1 MSKYNSSEYLS
12 AVPRGVL
19 KTTKTLVPTHEGG
32 QGYERTPRSE
42 LFLTAITEMAEDT
55 FYEKASDRRDRIR
68 ILVAQVLQESDGRAW
83 MGAFL
88 PWLRNTAQM
97 RSAPVI
103 LLAEMAAAGA
113 QGMRPLVAQTLS
125 RADEPGELLGYWL
138 QFHGRSIPAGLK
150 RGIADA
156 AVKLYTERNA
166 LKWDGNNKAIRFGD
180 VIDLTHPVPS
190 TPWQSDLFKQLLDDR
205 HNRQETPSALTL
217 PLLNQD
223 FWLQRIT
230 PEGRRD
236 ALPMAV
242 AAGWSWERLA
252 GWLPGGMDSEAWEAV
267 IPNMGYM
274 ALLRNLRNFEEAG
287 VSKAVLKGVA
297 AKLVDPNEVKNS
309 RQFPYRFL
317 QAYLANKSLTFGTTL
332 EDALEL
338 SLDNVPALVGKTLV
352 LIDTS
357 GSMDM
362 SLSDRSQATRTQVAA
377 LFGVALGKTGDVD
390 VVLYATNS
398 MPFKVNPAQ
407 STLRLLDEVSAL
419 NGQVGHGTN
428 THQAVRD
435 NLRPEH
441 KRVII
446 LTDEQS
452 RDSSSGLPGNPW
464 VHVVNLAGY
473 RAATMA
479 PSAKTFS
486 YGGFTDQMFKLISLM
501 ENGASGR
508 WPWEV

>member
-1 MSKYNSSEYLS
+1 MTKYNRGAQFPVS
-12 AVPRGVL
+12 RGVVQ
-19 KTTKTLVPTHEGG
+19 TTNTPLATHEGG
-32 QGYERTPRSE
+32 QGFARTPRSE

-55 FYEKASDRRDRIR
+55 YYETASQRRDRIR
-68 ILVAQVLQESDGRAW
+68 LLVGQVLTEKDGRAW
-83 MGAFL
+83 LEAFL

-103 LLAEMAAAGA
+103 LLAEMAAVGA
-113 QGMRPLVAQTLS
+113 QNMRPLVAATLS

-138 QFHGRSIPAGLK
+138 AFHGRSLPAGLK

-180 VIDLTHPVPS
+180 VIDLTHPVP
-190 TPWQSDLFKQLLDDR
+190 TTEQQSQLFKQLLDNR
-205 HNRQETPSALTL
+205 HNRPEFPNTNL
-217 PLLNQD
+217 PLLAAD
-223 FWLQRIT
+223 YSLQHLAVD
-230 PEGRRD
+230 ERRS
-236 ALPMAV
+236 ALPEAV
-242 AAGWSWERLA
+242 RAGWSWERLA

-287 VSKAVLKGVA
+287 VSKYVLSGVSD
-297 AKLVDPNEVKNS
+297 KLSDPEEVTNS

-317 QAYLANKSLTFGTTL
+317 TAYLANKSLTFGPTL
-332 EDALEL
+332 ETALEL
-338 SLDNVPALVGKTLV
+338 SLSNVPKLDGRTLV

-362 SLSDRSQATRTQVAA
+362 SLSERSQATRTQVAA

-390 VVLYATNS
+390 VVLFATGS

-419 NGQVGHGTN
+419 NGAVGHSTR
-428 THQAVRD
+428 THEAVRD
-435 NLRPEH
+435 NLRPDH
-441 KRVII
+441 KRII
-446 LTDEQS
+446 VLTDEQS
-452 RDSSSGLPGNPW
+452 HDSQYVGYSQF
-464 VHVVNLAGY
+464 VHTINLAGY
-473 RAATMA
+473 KAATMS
-479 PSAKTFS
+479 PSNKTFS
-486 YGGFTDQMFKLISLM
+486 YGGFTDAMFKLIPLM

-508 WPWEV
+508 WPWE

>member
-1 MSKYNSSEYLS
+1 MTKYNRGAQFPVSRG
-12 AVPRGVL
+12 AV
-19 KTTKTLVPTHEGG
+19 KTTQTPLATHEGG
-32 QGYERTPRSE
+32 QGFARTPRSE

-55 FYEKASDRRDRIR
+55 YYETASQRRDRISG
-68 ILVAQVLQESDGRAW
+68 LVATVLSEKDGQAW
-83 MGAFL
+83 MEDFL

-113 QGMRPLVAQTLS
+113 QGIRPLVSKTLS

-156 AVKLYTERNA
+156 AVKMYTERNA

-180 VIDLTHPVPS
+180 VIDLTHPVPNA
-190 TPWQSDLFKQLLDDR
+190 PWQSDLFKQLLDNR
-205 HNRQETPSALTL
+205 HARGEFPAESL
-217 PLLNQD
+217 PLLGAD
-223 FWLQRIT
+223 FNLQRL
-230 PEGRRD
+230 PEGLRRGFLAD
-236 ALPMAV
+236 AIN
-242 AAGWSWERLA
+242 AGWSWERLA
-252 GWLPGGMDSEAWEAV
+252 GWLPGGMDSLAWEAV

-287 VSKAVLKGVA
+287 VSKEALKGVS
-297 AKLVDPNEVKNS
+297 AKLVEPNEVKNS

-317 QAYLANKSLTFGTTL
+317 QAYLANKSLTFGTML

-338 SLDNVPALVGKTLV
+338 SLDNVPALMGKTLV

-362 SLSDRSQATRTQVAA
+362 TLSEKSQATRTQVAA

-390 VVLYATNS
+390 VVLYATDS
-398 MPFKVNPAQ
+398 MPFKVNHAQ
-407 STLRLLDEVSAL
+407 STLRLLDEVSSL
-419 NGQVGHGTN
+419 NGAVGHGTQ
-428 THQAVRD
+428 THKAVRN

-441 KRVII
+441 KRII
-446 LTDEQS
+446 VLTDEQS
-452 RDSSSGLPGNPW
+452 RDSQYEEYSQF
-464 VHVVNLAGY
+464 VHTINLAGY
-473 RAATMA
+473 KAATMA

-486 YGGFTDQMFKLISLM
+486 YGGFTDQMFKLIPLM
-501 ENGASGR
+501 ENGASGS